1 MAKNT
6 LSRVSARRQ
15 RAASRIA
22 RKEKERAA
30 SQRNGVGISRPEKAA
45 FRSMIDELVLFRS
58 KDGIK
63 KGPNE
68 EIGEVE
74 EEEEQEEV
82 VSESAKEKPVMG

>member
-1 MAKNT
+1 
-6 LSRVSARRQ
+6 
-15 RAASRIA
+15 
-22 RKEKERAA
+22 
-30 SQRNGVGISRPEKAA
+30 
-45 FRSMIDELVLFRS
+45 MIDELVLFRS